1 MKELIEKL
9 EANTCELTEEDAL
22 EILSTV
28 TRQII
33 SKEAACSYL
42 NISRS
47 KFDELVKE
55 GKLPEGKKRRG
66 FKEKFWYKDELDATI
81 KNLR

>member
-28 TRQII
+28 TRQIL
-33 SKEAACSYL
+33 SKEAAYSYL

-66 FKEKFWYKDELDATI
+66 FREKFWYRDELDAAI